1 MLRCYSVTTHAELHA
16 CNFIH
21 NGDKPCG
28 ETVFLHLFNGNPHPF
43 AFREVFP
50 APRAFQGYFTFH
62 LAIGFQ
68 PAVEELPLYSPI
80 QDF

>member
-1 MLRCYSVTTHAELHA
+1 MLGRDCVQAELHA
-16 CNFIH
+16 CNSTH

-28 ETVFLHLFNGNPHPF
+28 ESDFLSSFNRNPHPL
-43 AFREVFP
+43 AIRAVFP
-50 APRAFQGYFTFH
+50 TSKAFQGYLTFH

-68 PAVEELPLYSPI
+68 PAVEEIPPYSPI